1 VVGLGLLAAGC
12 GRPRDTIF
20 EGYAFVAAAGSSS
33 LTVVDLASFSVKRQI
48 PLSSRPLELAADADG
63 RLLYVLGEGGVT
75 VVDAQHLEISRTM
88 ATGEKPRR
96 LRLRTRLYVL
106 ESGKLRVG
114 ERGQEIRLPAAAVDF
129 DLAPDESWACVAL
142 ASGEVAIL
150 DLKQGKVTATMPVGA
165 EPAVVAVRYDGRQA
179 FVADRAQRSVTV
191 LDAAGRL
198 ITQLPL
204 NTRPEAMRFK
214 PDGGELFVSGGDTG
228 VVVVVSAYRD
238 EVDQPLLAGAE
249 PRDMAISSDNR
260 MLYVANSAANTVSA
274 INIEQRR
281 TLAAV
286 PVGDGPHKVALTPD
300 GQYVLV
306 LNRRS
311 GDMAVIRRRIVEGG
325 REKIRPLFTMI
336 PVGSQPADLAV
347 VPVRN

>member
-1 VVGLGLLAAGC
+1 L
-12 GRPRDTIF
+12 
-20 EGYAFVAAAGSSS
+20 VAAAGSSS

-48 PLSSRPLELAADADG
+48 QLPSRPLELAADASG
-63 RLLYVLGEGGVT
+63 RQLYVLGEGGVT
-75 VVDAQHLEISRTM
+75 VVDAQRLEISKTM
-88 ATGEKPRR
+88 AAGERPRR
-96 LRLRTRLYVL
+96 LRLRQRLYVL
-106 ESGKLRVG
+106 ESGRLRVG
-114 ERGQEIRLPAAAVDF
+114 ETGEAIRLPAAGVDF
-129 DLAPDESWACVAL
+129 DIAPDESWACVAL
-142 ASGEVAIL
+142 ASGEAALVDLEQRSVAA
-150 DLKQGKVTATMPVGA
+150 TARVGR
-165 EPAVVAVRYDGRQA
+165 EPGAVAVRQDGRQA

-191 LDAAGRL
+191 LDRAGRV

-238 EVDQPLLAGAE
+238 EVDLPLLAGAE
-249 PRDMAISSDNR
+249 PRDMAISADNR
-260 MLYVANSAANTVSA
+260 MLYVANSGANTVSA

-336 PVGSQPADLAV
+336 PVGSQPVDVVV